1 MKIDDVNA
9 FKGAVKDAFRGWG
22 EKKID
27 ELFKGKPVGHFMKK
41 GLNNFIAREDVKIN
55 SYIDNAFLFLADETG
70 TIDSDMAIDDIC
82 SMFLEMKESNYQ
94 LGPVDLRVGNG
105 QVAVNLP
112 HNFLLDMLTGGMG
125 VIKFTKEDFLELK
138 NYF

>member
-1 MKIDDVNA
+1 MKIDDVNT
-9 FKGAVKDAFRGWG
+9 FKGAVKKALCSWG

-41 GLNNFIAREDVKIN
+41 GLNNFIAREEEKIN

-70 TIDSDMAIDDIC
+70 AIDSDTAIDDIC
-82 SMFLEMKESNYQ
+82 SVMLETKECNYPM
-94 LGPVDLRVGNG
+94 GPVDVKVGDG
-105 QVAVNLP
+105 QVTVNLP
-112 HNFLLDMLTGGMG
+112 HNFLLDMLTGGMS
-125 VIKFTKEDFLELK
+125 VIKFNKGDFLELK